1 MKTFRIILLLAACVP
16 MQLIAQNVGVGTT
29 SPQSKLDL
37 NGDIAFRSADITITT
52 TYTYALDVNSVKQ
65 SNYRLKSPVLPLGNF
80 ILAGITAAVEGR
92 VISLANRTNFS
103 MEIYNEDATSLPE
116 NRITTG
122 TGTTFA
128 VYNGG
133 SVSLRYDASG
143 QRWEIIS
150 SHYNSLDYFGGS
162 GGGTSYW
169 DLAGTDIKNNN
180 SGNVGIGGNPTPGY
194 KLDVRGNM
202 ATRGNTLTGYAT
214 TTGLEVYST
223 DVTGTQLLKFDGQR
237 LQSFG
242 SANIQTVPTARDLYL
257 NPLGGKVGIGMTTP
271 LSPVSF
277 PNVMGNKISFWNSG
291 ANNDFGIGVQAGQ
304 LQFYTAG
311 LDKISFGYGNSANFI
326 ERLSIQAGSG
336 LIQYPNMLGNKI
348 SLWKSGPDNDFGI
361 GLQTG
366 QLQFFTAGLDTI
378 GFGYGNSTNY
388 VRTMTY
394 YPGSAQL
401 GINCLP
407 QAGYSLSVKGSI
419 RAQEIRVTTLNWA
432 DYVFSKNYKLKTL
445 QEVESFIKTYRHL
458 PNIPAAETLQTE
470 GVDVSKMQA
479 LMMEKIE
486 ELTLYMIEADK
497 KIEALSAEIKSL
509 KENKHP

>member
-1 MKTFRIILLLAACVP
+1 MVALLPLH
-16 MQLIAQNVGVGTT
+16 LLAQNVGIGTT
-29 SPQSKLDL
+29 SPLSKLDI
-37 NGDIAFRSADITITT
+37 NGDIAFRSADITIST
-52 TYTYALDVNSVKQ
+52 TYNYALDVNTVKQ
-65 SNYRLKSPVLPLGNF
+65 ANYRLKSPVLPPGNF
-80 ILAGITAAVEGR
+80 IIAGITAGVEGR

-103 MEIYNEDATSLPE
+103 MEIYNEDATALPE

-150 SHYNSLDYFGGS
+150 SHYNSLNYFGGG

-169 DLAGTDIKNNN
+169 DLAGSDIKNNN
-180 SGNVGIGGNPTPGY
+180 SGNVGIGGTPSAGY
-194 KLDVRGNM
+194 KLDVRGNT
-202 ATRGNTLTGYAT
+202 ATRGNTLTAYSA
-214 TTGLEVYST
+214 TTGLEIYST

-242 SANIQTVPTARDLYL
+242 SPNIQTVPTAKDLYI
-257 NPLGGKVGIGMTTP
+257 NPLGGKIGIGMTSP

-291 ANNDFGIGVQAGQ
+291 ANNDFGIGIQAGQ
-304 LQFYTAG
+304 LQLYTAG
-311 LDKISFGYGNSANFI
+311 QDKISFGYGNSANFN
-326 ERLSIQAGSG
+326 ERLSVQTATG
-336 LIQYPNMLGNKI
+336 LIQYPNLLGNKI

-378 GFGYGNSTNY
+378 GFGYGNSNNFA
-388 VRTMTY
+388 RTMTY

-407 QAGYSLSVKGSI
+407 QQGYSLSVKGSI

-432 DYVFSKNYKLKTL
+432 DYVFSKNYRLRTL
-445 QEVESFIKTYRHL
+445 SEVESFINTYKHL
-458 PNIPAAETLQTE
+458 PGIPSAESLQAD

-486 ELTLYMIEADK
+486 ELTLYLIEANK
-497 KIEALSAEIKSL
+497 KIEALNTELKSL
-509 KENKHP
+509 KENKN